1 MLDDH
6 AFGPENGKRGALM
19 FGNIVVLVI
28 ALIILAKAAD
38 QLVLGAA
45 RLALRLRVSAVVV
58 GAVVIGFGT
67 SLPEMLVSGLAA
79 AGGQGGIAIGN
90 IVGSN
95 VANMTLVLGVAAMI
109 TPLAIA
115 STTLRR
121 EAPISVAGVIGLA
134 LLMQGDF
141 TRMEGLVLVVA
152 LVGALGWVIVAG
164 RDDTVLGGEVE
175 EFIGDDTTLRIE
187 VVRTVVGLVGVVA
200 AAQALVWSATRIA
213 EQMGLTGAFV
223 GFTLVAI
230 GTSLP
235 ELVTAITAARRNEAD
250 LVIGN
255 LLGSNMFNSLA
266 IGGMIA
272 LLAPGPIDD
281 QTLTRTGAILMVVA
295 AVGAWILM
303 ITGTRV
309 KRWEGV
315 LLLVFYAIAV
325 GMMFIGSVG
334 GLPT

>member
-1 MLDDH
+1 MGSEKGTH
-6 AFGPENGKRGALM
+6 YTLM
-19 FGNIVVLVI
+19 FENVVVLVV

-45 RLALRLRVSAVVV
+45 RLALRLRISAVVV

-90 IVGSN
+90 IIGSN
-95 VANMTLVLGVAAMI
+95 VANMSLVLGVAAVVA
-109 TPLAIA
+109 PLAVA
-115 STTLRR
+115 SSTLRR

-141 TRMEGLVLVVA
+141 SRMEGVVLLVA

-164 RDDTVLGGEVE
+164 RDDTTLGDEVE
-175 EFIGDDTTLRIE
+175 EFIGDDTTLRNE
-187 VVRTVVGLVGVVA
+187 VFRTLLGLVGVVA

-213 EQMGLTGAFV
+213 EQIGLTGGFV

-235 ELVTAITAARRNEAD
+235 ELVTSISAARRNEAD

-281 QTLTRTGAILMVVA
+281 QSLTRTGAILMVVA
-295 AVGAWILM
+295 AVGAWMLM
-303 ITGTRV
+303 ITTRRV

-315 LLLVFYAIAV
+315 LLLVFYTLAV
-325 GMMFIGSVG
+325 GLMFIGSADV
-334 GLPT
+334 LPT

>member
-1 MLDDH
+1 
-6 AFGPENGKRGALM
+6 M

-45 RLALRLRVSAVVV
+45 RLALRLRISAVVV

-90 IVGSN
+90 IIGSN
-95 VANMTLVLGVAAMI
+95 VANMTLVLGAAAVV

-121 EAPISVAGVIGLA
+121 EAPISVAAVIGLA

-141 TRMEGLVLVVA
+141 TRLEGVVLMVA
-152 LVGALGWVIVAG
+152 LVPALGWVIVAG
-164 RDDTVLGGEVE
+164 RDDTVLGDEVE
-175 EFIGDDTTLRIE
+175 EFVGDNTTLRIE
-187 VVRTVVGLVGVVA
+187 AFRTLLGLVGVVA

-213 EQMGLTGAFV
+213 ELIGLTGGFV

-235 ELVTAITAARRNEAD
+235 ELVTSISAARRNEAD

-266 IGGMIA
+266 VGGLIA

-281 QTLTRTGAILMVVA
+281 QSLTLTGAILMVVA
-295 AVGAWILM
+295 AVGAWMLM
-303 ITGTRV
+303 ITSSRI
-309 KRWEGV
+309 KRWEAV
-315 LLLVFYAIAV
+315 LLLVFYAFAI
-325 GMMFIGSVG
+325 GMMFFGSVD
-334 GLPT
+334 GLRT